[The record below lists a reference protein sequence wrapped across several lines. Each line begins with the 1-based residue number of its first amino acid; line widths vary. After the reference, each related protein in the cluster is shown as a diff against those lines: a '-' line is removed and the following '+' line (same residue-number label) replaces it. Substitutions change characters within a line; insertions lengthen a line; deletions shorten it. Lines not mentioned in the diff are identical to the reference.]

1 MADLISRLLP
11 ARQPRNAAPPVHYVG
26 AGSQGGT
33 VGTWLGGSSGPDRG
47 TQIES
52 MTENGSLFGVIDRL
66 AESTASDKHQWHL
79 HSVSPGVKCERCGE
93 EGFSEVAGPHP
104 VLDLWNRPNEFFTG
118 ALLRETGQQHYD
130 LVGELYWVVVKDM
143 FGLPTELWPVRPD
156 RMNPVKDQREYL
168 LGWVYIGPDG
178 EKVPLLRDQVIQS
191 RRPDPADPYRGISPL
206 SAIAPELRG
215 ARLAAEWNARFFEN
229 SAVPGGVIE
238 FQETLDDVSY
248 ERFVDRWRAA
258 HQGVNNAHRVGIIE
272 MGKWVNRTF
281 THKDMEFGSMA
292 TITGDR
298 VREVFGFP
306 KFAAGI
312 VDDVNRATAEASDDF
327 FAGWLIVPR
336 LDRMRSAANAHLLP
350 MFGTLTIGLT
360 LAYVSPVQGDV
371 EGAAKV
377 LLTRAQAFTQLVSA
391 GVTPAEAADA
401 CGLPGMGLDS
411 TRPVA
416 SPREVAE
423 LVQKIYLGVGKVVT
437 WQEAREVLVSAGVPL
452 DLSEPAP
459 EPPAPAGG
467 GFGRPAVDGPADR
480 ALVRVGFLQR
490 ITSAWHGDVLEGEL
504 VAGEAPPH
512 LQRVQVDWER
522 ALDALLREWNRDVA
536 PALDDALL
544 QAVEDVV
551 ASGDPVRLAVL
562 DLSVDASQAVTIV
575 ERAMLEM
582 ADLAARRVAEEARD
596 AGVTDL
602 IHGAAAVRNA
612 AADFAGVAAAAV
624 GLIITAYGN
633 GAGTEALRWIG
644 SGRQA
649 GEIRGK
655 VREWMRGLAGS
666 NLRARLGGLLTRAQN
681 AGRIATLAANANR
694 ARWFAN
700 ETLDGNTCKPC
711 KNIDGQ
717 ELPTVDAMIT
727 AYGGGGGYLFCEGR
741 ERCRGTVD
749 ARWEVGNDGA

>member
-1 MADLISRLLP
+1 MTDLIGRLLP
-11 ARQPRNAAPPVHYVG
+11 ARRPRNSAPVHYVG
-26 AGSQGGT
+26 AGAAGGGT
-33 VGTWLGGSSGPDRG
+33 VSTWLGGSSGPDRG

-79 HSVSPGVKCERCGE
+79 HAVSPGVKCERCGD

-118 ALLRETGQQHYD
+118 ALLRETNQQHYD
-130 LVGELYWVVVKDM
+130 LVGEFYWVVVRDM
-143 FGLPTELWPVRPD
+143 FGLPMELWPVRPD
-156 RMNPVKDQREYL
+156 RMNPVKDPQEYL

-178 EKVPLLRDQVIQS
+178 EKVPLLRDQVIQA

-229 SAVPGGVIE
+229 SAVPGGIIE
-238 FQETLDDVSY
+238 FAESMDDTSY
-248 ERFVDRWRAA
+248 ERFVHRWRAQ

-272 MGKWVNRTF
+272 MGKWVDRQF
-281 THKDMEFGSMA
+281 THKDMEFGAMSS
-292 TITGDR
+292 ITGDK
-298 VREVFGFP
+298 VREAYGFP

-327 FAGWLIVPR
+327 FAAWLIVPR

-350 MFGTLTIGLT
+350 MFGTLTVGLT

-416 SPREVAE
+416 SPREIGE
-423 LVQKIYLGVGKVVT
+423 LVQKIYLGVGKVMT
-437 WQEAREVLVSAGVPL
+437 WQEAREVLVSAGAQL

-459 EPPAPAGG
+459 EPAPAGG
-467 GFGRPAVDGPADR
+467 GFGRPAVAAPTTDT
-480 ALVRVGFLQR
+480 LRVGLLQR
-490 ITSAWHGDVLEGEL
+490 ITDRWHGEVVDGEI
-504 VAGEAPPH
+504 VAAEPPPH
-512 LQRVQVDWER
+512 LARVQVDWER
-522 ALDALLREWNRDVA
+522 ALDALLRDWNRDVQ
-536 PALDDALL
+536 PVVDDALL

-562 DLSVDASQAVTIV
+562 DLSVDASHAVTIV
-575 ERAMLEM
+575 ERAMLEI
-582 ADLAARRVAEEARD
+582 ADLAARRVHEEARD
-596 AGVTDL
+596 AGVADL
-602 IHGAAAVRNA
+602 RQGTFGPRNA
-612 AADFAGVAAAAV
+612 VADFAGVAAAAV
-624 GLIITAYGN
+624 GLIVTAYGN
-633 GAGTEALRWIG
+633 SAGTEALRWIG
-644 SGRQA
+644 SGRTA
-649 GEIRGK
+649 GEVRGK
-655 VREWMRGLAGS
+655 VREWLGGLKGTT
-666 NLRARLGGLLTRAQN
+666 LRARFGGLLTRAQN
-681 AGRIATLAANANR
+681 AGRIATLAANADR
-694 ARWFAN
+694 ARWFAS
-700 ETLDGNTCKPC
+700 EVLDGNTCQPC
-711 KNIDGQ
+711 KKIDGQ
-717 ELPTVDAMIT
+717 ELPTVEAMIT

-749 ARWEVGNDGA
+749 ARWEIRDGA